1 MITQLEE
8 RHHKINLKN
17 MGFED
22 KVAEME
28 TEIAEL
34 KNKLEDVEWDLH
46 KSREKEVRAGLLE
59 SGIPL
64 LNGRLHDE
72 CLL

>member
-1 MITQLEE
+1 
-8 RHHKINLKN
+8 

-46 KSREKEVRAGLLE
+46 KSREKEVIERSGGWVGWVMSRGLWGCGG
-59 SGIPL
+59 S
-64 LNGRLHDE
+64 
-72 CLL
+72 